1 MFFEKEKTLKL
12 YDLGHAKTYHQDDQG
27 SHSMHNVF
35 MLKAKKKTFLQT
47 LMWQGN
53 LEKHYAWKCAGL
65 SSSYINKL
73 SDAFSGLSNLYSS
86 H

>member
-1 MFFEKEKTLKL
+1 MLLTFSNNMMIFETLLFFQVCFLRKKNLLNVLKTLKL

-53 LEKHYAWKCAGL
+53 LEKHYA
-65 SSSYINKL
+65 
-73 SDAFSGLSNLYSS
+73 
-86 H
+86 

>member
-1 MFFEKEKTLKL
+1 MLTLVFINN
-12 YDLGHAKTYHQDDQG
+12 LGHAKPYHQDDQG

-53 LEKHYAWKCAGL
+53 LEKHYA
-65 SSSYINKL
+65 
-73 SDAFSGLSNLYSS
+73 
-86 H
+86 

>member
-1 MFFEKEKTLKL
+1 MSLKL
-12 YDLGHAKTYHQDDQG
+12 HNLGHVKTYHQDDQG

-53 LEKHYAWKCAGL
+53 LEKHYHA
-65 SSSYINKL
+65 
-73 SDAFSGLSNLYSS
+73 
-86 H
+86 

>member
-1 MFFEKEKTLKL
+1 MIFETLLFFKVCFLRKKNLLNVLKTLKL

-53 LEKHYAWKCAGL
+53 LEKHYA
-65 SSSYINKL
+65 
-73 SDAFSGLSNLYSS
+73 
-86 H
+86 